1 MLSQDDQR
9 RLDEIERDIS
19 LTDRWFADG
28 MREGTPC
35 PPAGDR
41 RWPMF
46 VAALAGLV
54 LVLIGLVAASPLTSV
69 VGAAGVAYAAYAYE
83 RQLRRAHG
91 GRRIRL

>member
-9 RLDEIERDIS
+9 RLEEIAREVL

-28 MREGTPC
+28 MRDGTPC

-46 VAALAGLV
+46 AGALAGLV
-54 LVLIGLVAASPLTSV
+54 LVLVGLVAASPQTSV
-69 VGAAGVAYAAYAYE
+69 VGAAVIAGAAYGYE

-91 GRRIRL
+91 GRRIQI